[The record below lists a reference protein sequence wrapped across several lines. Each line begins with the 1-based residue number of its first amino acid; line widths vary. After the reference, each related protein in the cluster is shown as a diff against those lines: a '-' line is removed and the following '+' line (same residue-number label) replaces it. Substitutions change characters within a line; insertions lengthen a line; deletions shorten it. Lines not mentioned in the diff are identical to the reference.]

1 MPISKLTLT
10 SSLSKRQFIFD
21 LNVINKG
28 WVAQVIEGTFSTS
41 SSYSFTDATITSSEN
56 SPIDINVRLTPTV
69 SIPELSSNE
78 ILSFLNFML
87 PGSTVELEYDNIPSP
102 TVVYTRTNSSSP
114 YEPSVRE
121 SNVSRWKQNCV
132 IREIKYNYS
141 EHPATIEFT
150 ISTEKPYLEGSE
162 LTLYHLAGGRAPY
175 QTHSEIFNKLATYN
189 FLWDLVT
196 LVAVYP
202 AISVGNYRTISY
214 SDFPYVMVAY
224 SNNSSS
230 PLEVRIDT
238 NSSGA
243 KAFSFRQGANPQ
255 SSYAY
260 ITSNPAVAAIGSYS
274 TLFYENYTNSGSLSG
289 SYGSYYKLLRLKPV
303 RGGL

>member
-10 SSLSKRQFIFD
+10 ASLSKRQFIFD
-21 LNVINKG
+21 LNVINKA
-28 WVAQVIEGTFSTS
+28 WVAQVIEGTFTNS

-78 ILSFLNFML
+78 IRSFLSLMA
-87 PGSTVELEYDNIPSP
+87 PGSKVELEYDNIPSP
-102 TVVYTRTNSSSP
+102 TVVYTRTDSNSP

-121 SNVSRWKQNCV
+121 LNVSRWTQNCV
-132 IREIKYNYS
+132 VREIKYNYS

-162 LTLYHLAGGRAPY
+162 LTLYHLVGGRAPY

-196 LVAVYP
+196 LVALYP
-202 AISVGNYRTISY
+202 AISVGNDRTISY

-224 SNNSSS
+224 SNNSSR
-230 PLEVRIDT
+230 PLEVHIDT
-238 NSSGA
+238 NYSGA
-243 KAFSFRQGANPQ
+243 KSFSFRQGANPQ

-260 ITSNPAVAAIGSYS
+260 ITSNPAVAVIGSYS
-274 TLFYENYTNSGSLSG
+274 TLFYENYTNTGALSG

>member
-10 SSLSKRQFIFD
+10 ASLNNSKFILD

-28 WVAQVIEGTFSTS
+28 WVAQVIEGTFGSS

-78 ILSFLNFML
+78 ILSFLSFMA
-87 PGSTVELEYDNIPSP
+87 PGSKVELEYDSILSP

-114 YEPSVRE
+114 YKPSVIE
-121 SNVSRWKQNCV
+121 SNVSRWGQNCV
-132 IREIKYNYS
+132 VREIKYNYS
-141 EHPATIEFT
+141 ESPATIEFT

-162 LTLYHLAGGRAPY
+162 LTLYHLADGSAPY

-202 AISVGNYRTISY
+202 AIPVGNYKTISY
-214 SDFPYVMVAY
+214 ADFPYVMVAY

-230 PLEVRIDT
+230 PLEVHLDT

-260 ITSNPAVAAIGSYS
+260 ITNNPAVAAIGSYS
-274 TLFYENYTNSGSLSG
+274 TLFYENYTKSGALSG

>member
-10 SSLSKRQFIFD
+10 ASLNNRTFILD

-28 WVAQVIEGTFSTS
+28 WVAQVIEGTFSSS

-78 ILSFLNFML
+78 ILSFLSLMV
-87 PGSTVELEYDNIPSP
+87 PGSKVELEYDNIPSP

-114 YEPSVRE
+114 YEPSVIE
-121 SNVSRWKQNCV
+121 SNVSRWRQNCV
-132 IREIKYNYS
+132 VREIKYNYS
-141 EHPATIEFT
+141 ESPATIEFT

-162 LTLYHLAGGRAPY
+162 LTLYHLADGRAPY
-175 QTHSEIFNKLATYN
+175 QTHLAIFNKLATYN

-202 AISVGNYRTISY
+202 AISVGNYKTISY
-214 SDFPYVMVAY
+214 ADFPYVIVAY

-230 PLEVRIDT
+230 PLEVHLDT

-274 TLFYENYTNSGSLSG
+274 TLFYENYTKSGALSG
-289 SYGSYYKLLRLKPV
+289 SYGNYYKLLRLKPM

>member
-10 SSLSKRQFIFD
+10 ASLNKRTLILD

-28 WVAQVIEGTFSTS
+28 WVAQVIEGTFGSS

-78 ILSFLNFML
+78 ILSFLSFMV
-87 PGSTVELEYDNIPSP
+87 PGSTVELEYDSIPSP

-114 YEPSVRE
+114 YEPSVIE
-121 SNVSRWKQNCV
+121 SNVSRWRQNCV
-132 IREIKYNYS
+132 VREIKYNYS
-141 EHPATIEFT
+141 ESPATIEFT

-162 LTLYHLAGGRAPY
+162 LTLYHLADGRAPY
-175 QTHSEIFNKLATYN
+175 QTHLAIFNKLATYN
-189 FLWDLVT
+189 FLWDLVA
-196 LVAVYP
+196 LAAVYP
-202 AISVGNYRTISY
+202 AISVGNYKTISY
-214 SDFPYVMVAY
+214 ADFPYVIVAY
-224 SNNSSS
+224 SNDSSS
-230 PLEVRIDT
+230 PLEVHLDT

-243 KAFSFRQGANPQ
+243 KAFSFRRGANPQ

-274 TLFYENYTNSGSLSG
+274 SLFYENYTNSGALSG

>member
-10 SSLSKRQFIFD
+10 ASLGNRQFILD

-28 WVAQVIEGTFSTS
+28 WVAQVIEGTFSSS

-69 SIPELSSNE
+69 SIPELSAND
-78 ILSFLNFML
+78 ILSFLSFMV
-87 PGSTVELEYDNIPSP
+87 PGSKVELEYNNIPSP

-114 YEPSVRE
+114 YEPSVIE
-121 SNVSRWKQNCV
+121 SNVSRWRQNCV
-132 IREIKYNYS
+132 VREIKYNYS
-141 EHPATIEFT
+141 ESPATIEFT

-162 LTLYHLAGGRAPY
+162 LTLYHLADGRAPY
-175 QTHSEIFNKLATYN
+175 QTHSEIFNKLETYN

-196 LVAVYP
+196 LAVVYP
-202 AISVGNYRTISY
+202 AISVGNYKTISY
-214 SDFPYVMVAY
+214 ANFPYVITAY

-230 PLEVRIDT
+230 PLEVHIDT

-243 KAFSFRQGANPQ
+243 KAFAFRQGANPQ

-260 ITSNPAVAAIGSYS
+260 TTSNPAVATIGSYS
-274 TLFYENYTNSGSLSG
+274 FLFYENYTKSGALSG
-289 SYGSYYKLLRLKPV
+289 PYGSYYKLLRLKPV

>member
-10 SSLSKRQFIFD
+10 ASLSKRQFILD

-28 WVAQVIEGTFSTS
+28 WVAQVIEGTFGTS

-69 SIPELSSNE
+69 SIPELASNE
-78 ILSFLNFML
+78 ILSFLSFMV
-87 PGSTVELEYDNIPSP
+87 PGSNVELEYDNIPSP

-114 YEPSVRE
+114 YEPSVVE

-132 IREIKYNYS
+132 VREVKYNYS
-141 EHPATIEFT
+141 ESPATIEFT

-162 LTLYHLAGGRAPY
+162 LTLYHLADGRAPY
-175 QTHSEIFNKLATYN
+175 QTHSAIFTKLGTYG
-189 FLWDLVT
+189 FLWDLMT
-196 LVAVYP
+196 LAAVYP
-202 AISVGNYRTISY
+202 AISIGNYKTISY
-214 SDFPYVMVAY
+214 ADFPYVIVAF

-230 PLEVRIDT
+230 PLEVHLDT

-243 KAFSFRQGANPQ
+243 KAFSFRGGANPQ

-260 ITSNPAVAAIGSYS
+260 VTSYPAVTAIGSYA
-274 TLFYENYTNSGSLSG
+274 TLFYENYANSGALSG
-289 SYGSYYKLLRLKPV
+289 SYGSYYKLLRLRPV

>member
-10 SSLSKRQFIFD
+10 ASLNNSKFILD

-28 WVAQVIEGTFSTS
+28 WVAQVIEGTFGS
-41 SSYSFTDATITSSEN
+41 SASYSFTDATITSSEN

-78 ILSFLNFML
+78 ILSLLSFMV
-87 PGSTVELEYDNIPSP
+87 PGSKVELEYDNIPSP
-102 TVVYTRTNSSSP
+102 TVVYTRTNSNSP

-121 SNVSRWKQNCV
+121 LNVSRWTQNCV
-132 IREIKYNYS
+132 VREIKYNYS
-141 EHPATIEFT
+141 ESPATIEFT

-162 LTLYHLAGGRAPY
+162 LTLYHLADGRAPY
-175 QTHSEIFNKLATYN
+175 QTHSAIFNKLETYN

-202 AISVGNYRTISY
+202 AVSVGNYKTISY
-214 SDFPYVMVAY
+214 ANFPYVIVAY

-230 PLEVRIDT
+230 PLEVHLDT

-243 KAFSFRQGANPQ
+243 KAFSFGQGANPQ

-260 ITSNPAVAAIGSYS
+260 ITSNPAVATIGSYS
-274 TLFYENYTNSGSLSG
+274 TLFYENYTKSGALSG